1 MRVIVTGA
9 TGFIGRAL
17 CRALQ
22 EDCELVALSRDVGKA
37 AETVGPY
44 AKVVEWDARTT
55 GGWTTY
61 VDGADAVVSLAGEN
75 VGSGRWTTTKRND
88 ILQSRINSAGAVV
101 GAVIGARS
109 KPAVVVQASA
119 IGYYGSRGDE
129 VLEER
134 CSPGSGHLAH
144 VCHQVESIAA
154 KIETAGVRSVRVRT
168 GVVLGV
174 DGGALPRLIQ
184 PFRLHLGGHLGTG
197 RQWFS
202 WISLADEIR
211 AIRFLIEGR
220 SLRGPFNLTSPNP
233 VMMRSFCKTLGEVL
247 NKPAWT
253 AVPGFAVRLALG
265 EMADEVVLASQK
277 VVPKRLLDAG
287 FEFRHPDV
295 RVALTTIIR
304 GETGNESCQ
313 LL

>member
-1 MRVIVTGA
+1 MRVIITGA

-22 EDCELVALSRDVGKA
+22 GDYELVALSRDVSKA

-44 AKVVEWDARTT
+44 AKVVQWDARTT
-55 GGWTTY
+55 GGWTRY
-61 VDGADAVVSLAGEN
+61 VEGAHAMVSLAGEN
-75 VGSGRWTTTKRND
+75 VGSGRWTATKKNG
-88 ILQSRINSAGAVV
+88 IFQSRINSAGAVV
-101 GAVIGARS
+101 EAVIAAGR

-119 IGYYGSRGDE
+119 VGYYGSRGDE
-129 VLEER
+129 VLDEN
-134 CSPGSGHLAH
+134 SAPGSGHLAN
-144 VCHQVESIAA
+144 VCRQVESIAA
-154 KIETAGVRSVRVRT
+154 KIETAGVRQVRVRT

-174 DGGALPRLIQ
+174 DGGALPKLMA

-202 WISLADEIR
+202 WISLADEVR
-211 AIRFLIEGR
+211 AIRFLIEDH

-233 VMMRSFCKTLGEVL
+233 VNMRSFCKTLGQVL
-247 NKPAWT
+247 DKPAWM

-287 FEFRHPDV
+287 FEFRHSEV
-295 RVALTTIIR
+295 RAALTTIIR
-304 GETGNESCQ
+304 GETGNESC
-313 LL
+313 